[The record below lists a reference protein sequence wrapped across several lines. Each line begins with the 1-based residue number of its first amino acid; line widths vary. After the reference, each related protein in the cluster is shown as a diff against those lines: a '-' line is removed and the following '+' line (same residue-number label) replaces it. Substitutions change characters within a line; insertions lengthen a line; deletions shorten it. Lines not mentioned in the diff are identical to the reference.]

1 MTARLYDGDLLA
13 VLETL
18 HDAVIVLDP
27 SDQKVLAVNDLAC
40 HVYGLTRQ
48 VFVGMSMKLILKDY
62 AGHQVNVCEALATRT
77 YHDFETVQ
85 FRSDGSEMLLDVRV
99 TIVQYEGRTA
109 ILSVHRD
116 VTERVALLRNIEA
129 SGAEWQQTVD
139 VIDAAI
145 VLLDPQQRVLRA
157 NRRAGELVG
166 ESRQPIEGSFL
177 AALGHAQPWRRA
189 SELAASVLQGRSSR
203 QITSS
208 QITGIDGTTWDVSV
222 AVLQRLEGGGNVVV
236 VARDITGIVEL
247 EESLRNNEAMAEI
260 GRLISGVA
268 HEVRNPLSSI
278 SATAD
283 AIEACLTG
291 DDPVIKQHMANF
303 RHEIGRIT
311 ALMRDLLDYGR
322 PSSLDLHIGTLSE
335 VALLA
340 VRRVRKQAAERG
352 VEIVNEIPTDDCRV
366 LMDQGRLCSAF
377 ENLLKNAISHSP
389 SGESVFLCAGS
400 SEGEHRRW
408 VWFRV
413 EDCGTGFYPDDLPRL
428 FEPFFTRR
436 PGGTGLGL
444 PIVKRV
450 IDHHGGRV
458 IAENRPDGG
467 ASMTVLLPAYEG
479 D

>member
-1 MTARLYDGDLLA
+1 MQSAPSTMFEDRP
-13 VLETL
+13 
-18 HDAVIVLDP
+18 LD
-27 SDQKVLAVNDLAC
+27 
-40 HVYGLTRQ
+40 
-48 VFVGMSMKLILKDY
+48 
-62 AGHQVNVCEALATRT
+62 
-77 YHDFETVQ
+77 ETV
-85 FRSDGSEMLLDVRV
+85 
-99 TIVQYEGRTA
+99 
-109 ILSVHRD
+109 LSVSD
-116 VTERVALLRNIEA
+116 WIEVSA
-129 SGAEWQQTVD
+129 WQQTVD
-139 VIDAAI
+139 MVDAA
-145 VLLDPQQRVLRA
+145 VVMLDSQQRVLRA
-157 NRRAGELVG
+157 NRQAYERGG
-166 ESRQPIEGSFL
+166 PIEGSFL
-177 AALGHAQPWRRA
+177 GALGQVQPWRRA
-189 SELAASVLQGRSSR
+189 SELAAGVLHGRSP
-203 QITSS
+203 SS
-208 QITGIDGTTWDVSV
+208 GQITGIDGITWDIYAS
-222 AVLQRLEGGGNVVV
+222 VLQRAGGGGNVVV

-352 VEIVNEIPTDDCRV
+352 VEIVNEILTDDHRV

>member
-1 MTARLYDGDLLA
+1 MFEDRP
-13 VLETL
+13 
-18 HDAVIVLDP
+18 LD
-27 SDQKVLAVNDLAC
+27 
-40 HVYGLTRQ
+40 
-48 VFVGMSMKLILKDY
+48 
-62 AGHQVNVCEALATRT
+62 
-77 YHDFETVQ
+77 ETV
-85 FRSDGSEMLLDVRV
+85 
-99 TIVQYEGRTA
+99 
-109 ILSVHRD
+109 LSVSD
-116 VTERVALLRNIEA
+116 WIEVSA
-129 SGAEWQQTVD
+129 WQQTVD
-139 VIDAAI
+139 MVDAA
-145 VLLDPQQRVLRA
+145 VVMLDSQQRVLRA
-157 NRRAGELVG
+157 NRQAYERGG
-166 ESRQPIEGSFL
+166 PIEGSFL
-177 AALGHAQPWRRA
+177 GALGQVQPWRRA
-189 SELAASVLQGRSSR
+189 SELAAGVLHGRSP
-203 QITSS
+203 SS
-208 QITGIDGTTWDVSV
+208 GQITGIDGITWDIYAS
-222 AVLQRLEGGGNVVV
+222 VLQRAGGGGNVVV

-311 ALMRDLLDYGR
+311 ALMRDLLDYGQ